1 MGLKRLWH
9 LTVPVILLVGGG
21 STAEALTPPYA
32 LTATAVSS
40 GQITL
45 RWTAFNQG
53 QLSYSIERSLNWTGG
68 FAQVGIAAG
77 SATSYTNSGLK
88 PGTRYYY
95 RVRTAGNGT
104 VSAYSPIVGATT
116 FGTFTT
122 TTLTTT
128 TTTSTTLAGTLAP
141 VAKAGPDQV
150 TSTLTTLKF
159 NGSGAG
165 TIISYAWSF
174 GDGGTASGAA
184 VTHHAYTRPG
194 IYTATL
200 TVT

>member
-32 LTATAVSS
+32 LTATPVS
-40 GQITL
+40 
-45 RWTAFNQG
+45 
-53 QLSYSIERSLNWTGG
+53 
-68 FAQVGIAAG
+68 
-77 SATSYTNSGLK
+77 
-88 PGTRYYY
+88 
-95 RVRTAGNGT
+95 
-104 VSAYSPIVGATT
+104 
-116 FGTFTT
+116 
-122 TTLTTT
+122 
-128 TTTSTTLAGTLAP
+128 
-141 VAKAGPDQV
+141 KAGPDQV

-159 NGSGAG
+159 NGSGVG
-165 TIISYAWSF
+165 TIMSYAWSF

-200 TVT
+200 TVTDSRGSKASDTAVVRVLNRSP